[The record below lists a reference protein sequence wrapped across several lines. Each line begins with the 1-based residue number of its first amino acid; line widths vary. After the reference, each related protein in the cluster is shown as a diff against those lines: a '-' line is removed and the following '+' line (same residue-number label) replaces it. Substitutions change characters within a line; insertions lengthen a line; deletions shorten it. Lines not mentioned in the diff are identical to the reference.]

1 MRKISIII
9 TMVIC
14 PLLIA
19 AQNTA
24 VDELFD
30 KYAGKEGFTTVYV
43 SKNLFKMISDIE
55 LDDPETEELVDNLE
69 TIKIL
74 AADDYENTEGIN
86 FYDEIIRNLPVDEY
100 EELLMVKESDQ
111 DIKFLV
117 REKDGIIKELLLVVG
132 GIDDNVLI
140 SIIGDIDLKK
150 ISKISKSM
158 HGSSLEYLEKLE
170 KDEK

>member
-100 EELLMVKESDQ
+100 EEL
-111 DIKFLV
+111 